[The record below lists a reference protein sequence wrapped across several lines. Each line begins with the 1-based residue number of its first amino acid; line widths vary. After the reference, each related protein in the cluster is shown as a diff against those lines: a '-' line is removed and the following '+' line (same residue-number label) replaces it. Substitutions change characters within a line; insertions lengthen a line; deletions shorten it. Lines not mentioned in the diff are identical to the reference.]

1 MSMLYVNKTQC
12 FLHVIIFTWNFIK
25 VGTTGKFVSYNGT
38 WSAHLPQTQIDLLAI
53 DTAKDPVRGPD
64 PDHI

>member
-1 MSMLYVNKTQC
+1 M

-38 WSAHLPQTQIDLLAI
+38 RSAHLPQTHIDLLSI
-53 DTAKDPVRGPD
+53 DTAKDPVRGAD
-64 PDHI
+64 SNHI